1 MIATY
6 ALNNGV
12 LNSFRRVAQATGMS
26 KRKQNKM
33 IEDIFEKCVSANEC
47 TGLFQK
53 VLLDPNEVKKF
64 HEMYN
69 NIDGKDSVE

>member
-1 MIATY
+1 
-6 ALNNGV
+6 
-12 LNSFRRVAQATGMS
+12 MS

-53 VLLDPNEVKKF
+53 VLLDPDEVKKF

-69 NIDGKDSVE
+69 KIDGKDSIE

>member
-1 MIATY
+1 
-6 ALNNGV
+6 
-12 LNSFRRVAQATGMS
+12 
-26 KRKQNKM
+26 M

-53 VLLDPNEVKKF
+53 VALDPDEVKKF

-69 NIDGKDSVE
+69 NIDGKNSIE